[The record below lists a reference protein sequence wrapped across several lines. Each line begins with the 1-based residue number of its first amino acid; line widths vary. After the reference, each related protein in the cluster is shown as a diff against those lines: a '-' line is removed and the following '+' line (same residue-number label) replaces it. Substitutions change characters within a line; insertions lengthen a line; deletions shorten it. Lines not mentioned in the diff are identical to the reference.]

1 MHTRTLRKNK
11 NFKYLIAM
19 LLFFII
25 LGIPSYIWTRKNVTT
40 LAGRYNSPMTPII
53 MIPGSSASANRFDDL
68 VKTVNNKYGEH
79 HSLLKLTVHTDDS
92 ITYSGKIRANDT
104 QPFFVVG
111 FQNNEDGYSNI
122 KKQARWFNIAFNAIK
137 KRYRFNSF
145 NALGHS
151 NGGLIWTMFLE
162 NDFNDSNLN
171 INQLLTVGTPYNFE
185 EKNTS
190 NHTQMLNDLI
200 KKRDKIPNN
209 MTYYSIAGT
218 QLYSDDGIVPLGSVD
233 AGKYIYEGQAKHYT
247 LITLTGNKAQ
257 HSDMIASNQFITIFH
272 QYIIGNGVYNPN
284 SPDSKQSAIASQ

>member
-68 VKTVNNKYGEH
+68 VKTINNKYGEH
-79 HSLLKLTVHTDDS
+79 HSILKLTVHTDDS

>member
-122 KKQARWFNIAFNAIK
+122 KKQARWFNIAFNSIK

-171 INQLLTVGTPYNFE
+171 INQLLTIGTPYNFE

>member
-111 FQNNEDGYSNI
+111 FQNNEDDYSNI

>member
-171 INQLLTVGTPYNFE
+171 INQLLTIGTPYNFE